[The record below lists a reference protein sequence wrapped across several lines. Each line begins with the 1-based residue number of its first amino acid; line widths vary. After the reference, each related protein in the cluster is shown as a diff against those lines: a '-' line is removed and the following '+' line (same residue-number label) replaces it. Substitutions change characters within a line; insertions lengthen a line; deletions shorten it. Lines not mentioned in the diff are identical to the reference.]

1 MTRRSI
7 KDTHGCPWVWSD
19 SWTLVLLGALPVEL
33 VELGEMSLS
42 NAVLNPDP
50 LSQLPALC
58 SMSCAEEI
66 VGSGRRQKY

>member
-1 MTRRSI
+1 MGVP
-7 KDTHGCPWVWSD
+7 GCGLTG
-19 SWTLVLLGALPVEL
+19 WTLVLLGALPVEL
-33 VELGEMSLS
+33 VELGEISLS
-42 NAVLNPDP
+42 NAVLNPGP